1 MLLRLGF
8 LAGCAFASLAQATTI
23 AVTTTQD
30 QFGEDNAACG
40 LREALQAAVTDAA
53 FGGCPAGSTLDT
65 ITLDSAYFSYALTR
79 AGAGEDANA
88 TGDLDVSGDGVII
101 FQGQGAQ
108 LTTIDARGLDR
119 VLDVAA
125 GSAVQVF
132 VLDLT
137 LTGGDPGNGDGGAIL
152 MRGNTLIVRRS
163 HLAGN
168 AARNGGGLYAS
179 AAAQSVQFIESAAT
193 RNLARGIGGGV
204 HSSGALK
211 LVNATLS
218 ENLATSTGGGLS
230 SAGTTSVKNAT
241 IAFNSAQSHA
251 GAHFSAGSAT
261 VDNSLFVHN
270 RKPTSIGDAGT
281 DLHCAITVSSG
292 GYNSYLSRNCTL
304 TPVRAS
310 DRQEDPQ
317 LSALVDAGRGVPVHL
332 LLPGSPAVD
341 AGAPP
346 PNDGS
351 GSQCAST
358 DQRGAA
364 RQTCDR
370 GAFELR
376 YTYAVTDTADAV
388 DSNIG
393 NGVCQSAGG
402 GCTLRAALQEAAASD
417 APALIRLIDGV
428 YELNIPGAGEDLG
441 ATGDLDIYGSGR
453 AARVLIGGG
462 ADRVVIRS
470 TTGDRVFDTPST
482 TIGVVPVGLFG
493 MRISGGNETPAGSG
507 VTGGGGMRL
516 RPIGHTTLDQVWF
529 DGNTTGGHG
538 GGLFLI
544 DSFSRATTRI
554 TRSAFTRN
562 SAVDNGGGAYFGQ
575 GERLSVNAS
584 LFADNRSSGGSGGGV
599 CFSNSDAA
607 ELAFSTITRN
617 RSARQGGGF
626 SGDGV
631 ALLSGVLMAGN
642 SADLSHADCHVGT
655 GLSVPSG
662 GYNLVGQN
670 TSPCPMSGDTTGNLV
685 GVSAPLSVVAMA
697 GRPLPYVGAQPGNPA
712 VDSVP
717 HYDCLVADGRF
728 ETQDLTGAARP
739 GVYTAA
745 CTIGAVE
752 GVSDLLFADGI
763 GDGYVGE

>member
-8 LAGCAFASLAQATTI
+8 LACCALAPTAQATTI

-30 QFGEDNAACG
+30 QFGEDGTACG

-65 ITLDSAYFSYALTR
+65 ITLEPTPYINYALTR
-79 AGAGEDANA
+79 TGAGEDANA
-88 TGDLDVSGDGVII
+88 TGDLDASGDGVII
-101 FQGQGAQ
+101 LQGQGAH

-119 VLDVAA
+119 VLDVLPGA
-125 GSAVQVF
+125 AVQVF

-137 LTGGDPGNGDGGAIL
+137 LTGGDPGNGDGGAIQ
-152 MRGNTLIVRRS
+152 MRGNSLIVRRS

-179 AAAQSVQFIESAAT
+179 AGAQSVQFIESAAT
-193 RNLARGIGGGV
+193 RNLARGLGGGL
-204 HSSGALK
+204 HSSSVLK
-211 LVNATLS
+211 LINATLS
-218 ENLATSTGGGLS
+218 ENLAMSTGGGLS
-230 SAGTTSVKNAT
+230 SAGTTSVKNVT
-241 IAFNSAQSHA
+241 VAFNSAQAHA

-270 RKPTSIGDAGT
+270 RKQAGFNET
-281 DLHCAITVSSG
+281 GADLYCAITVGSG
-292 GYNSYLSRNCTL
+292 GYNSYLSRDCTL
-304 TPVRAS
+304 SPVRFT
-310 DRQEDPQ
+310 DLQQDPR

-332 LLPGSPAVD
+332 LLPDSPAVD

-358 DQRGAA
+358 DQRGAT

-376 YTYAVTDTADAV
+376 HTFAVTDTADAV

-393 NGVCQSAGG
+393 NGICQSTRGS
-402 GCTLRAALQEAAASD
+402 CTLRAALQEAAASD
-417 APALIRLIDGV
+417 APALIRLVDGV

-470 TTGDRVFDTPST
+470 VTGDRVFDTSANT
-482 TIGVVPVGLFG
+482 AGVVPVGLFG
-493 MRISGGNETPAGSG
+493 MRISGGDETPASGG

-516 RPIGHTTLDQVWF
+516 RPIGHTTLDQIWF
-529 DGNTTGGHG
+529 DGNATAGYG

-562 SAVDNGGGAYFGQ
+562 SAVGNGGGAYFGQ

-584 LFADNRSSGGSGGGV
+584 LFADNRSGGSGGGV

-607 ELAFSTITRN
+607 ELAFSTVTRN
-617 RSARQGGGF
+617 HAVRQGGGF

-642 SADLSHADCHVGT
+642 STDLSYADCYAGT

-662 GYNLVGQN
+662 GYNLVGQGASAC
-670 TSPCPMSGDTTGNLV
+670 TMSGDTTGNLV
-685 GVSAPLSVVAMA
+685 GVSAPLSVVALA
-697 GRPLPYVGAQPGNPA
+697 GRPLPYVGVQPGNPA
-712 VDSVP
+712 LESVP
-717 HYDCLVADGRF
+717 RYDCVVGDGRF
-728 ETQDLTGAARP
+728 EPHDLTGAARP
-739 GVYTAA
+739 GADAA
-745 CTIGAVE
+745 SCTIGAVE